1 MAEKTYDLL
10 IIGATGYTHRL
21 AVSTVPPLDRG
32 ASSTP
37 TLSRGC
43 LGHPDSSRNHSGRPP
58 SLPAIDRFVL
68 KGPPTGRFSSL
79 RTPSHGTVV
88 SVRRILSAIAA
99 DETAVVLLG
108 AITFVPSSGFH
119 RSTAAASGS
128 SPSTALG
135 NVGRTKL
142 ERYQGQGKLGLI
154 TG

>member
-1 MAEKTYDLL
+1 M
-10 IIGATGYTHRL
+10 
-21 AVSTVPPLDRG
+21 VW
-32 ASSTP
+32 
-37 TLSRGC
+37 
-43 LGHPDSSRNHSGRPP
+43 LGKSGRPP

-68 KGPPTGRFSSL
+68 KARSHKVFTIIVQGLPTGRFSSL

-88 SVRRILSAIAA
+88 SVRGILSAIAA

-119 RSTAAASGS
+119 RSTVAVSGS

-142 ERYQGQGKLGLI
+142 ERRQGQGKLGLI